1 MIAKDYH
8 LVIGCGPIGMAVMQ
22 ELIRKKIPFKMASKS
37 GKALVPDTVEV
48 IPLDASDPQAVRKAA
63 QNAAVVYNCTNVP
76 YNRWGDL
83 LPQIHQG
90 IIEGVAGTE
99 AKLVVMENLYMYGSG
114 NGKPLTENSAYQPIS
129 RKGKVRA
136 QLSQALFE
144 AHHQGKIQA
153 VSGRSSDFF
162 GPFAL
167 QSALGERVF
176 YSALKGKAAQ
186 VLGNPDLLH
195 TYSYVPDI
203 GRALVLL
210 SEREEAL
217 GQAWHL
223 PNPETVTTRKIID
236 IISQKIGR
244 PVKIQ
249 AASRRL
255 LRLMGIFNPIVRELV
270 EMMYEFEAPFVVDDS
285 KFRQTF
291 HLSATPLEQAIEETI
306 AWFKSHFKK

>member
-1 MIAKDYH
+1 MNAENHH
-8 LVIGCGPIGMAVMQ
+8 LIIGCGPIGIAVMH
-22 ELIRKKIPFKMASKS
+22 ELIQKKIPFKMASKS
-37 GKALVPDTVEV
+37 GKAPVPDTVEV
-48 IPLDASDPQAVRKAA
+48 IQLDATDPVAVRKAA
-63 QNAAVVYNCTNVP
+63 QNAGVVYNCTNVP
-76 YNRWGDL
+76 YNRWIDL
-83 LPQIHQG
+83 LPQIHHG
-90 IIEGVAGTE
+90 IIEGVAGTG

-114 NGKPLTENSAYQPIS
+114 DGKPFTENSAYQSIS

-136 QLSQALFE
+136 QLTQALFE
-144 AHHQGKIQA
+144 AHHQGKIKA
-153 VSGRSSDFF
+153 VSGRASDFF

-176 YSALKGKAAQ
+176 SFALRGKAAQ

-203 GRALVLL
+203 GKALVVL

-223 PNPETVTTRKIID
+223 PNPETVTTRTIID

-291 HLSATPLEQAIEETI
+291 KLSATPLEQALEETI
-306 AWFKSHFKK
+306 AWFKSYLGK